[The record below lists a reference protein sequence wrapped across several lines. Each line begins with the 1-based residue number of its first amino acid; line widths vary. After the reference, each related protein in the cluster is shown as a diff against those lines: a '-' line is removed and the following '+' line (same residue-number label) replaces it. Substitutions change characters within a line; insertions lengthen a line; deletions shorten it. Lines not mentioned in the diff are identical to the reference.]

1 MHSHR
6 AVHHLGLAG
15 RIPFLWSSLPGAA
28 MSSLQYSI
36 ETLQKL
42 VGHPSVSSTSNSA
55 VSETASEALAD
66 LGFDV
71 EKTVYVDPQGVSKT
85 NLVARRRP
93 TASGSAENGGLAYFC
108 HTDVVPADDWTGPGG
123 DPFRSVIHENRIYGR
138 GSCDMKGSLVAMLS
152 AVARVPVKEQQ
163 APVWI
168 VCTADEEVGF
178 LGAKDLVKNSAGYR
192 NIVRSQP
199 MAIIGEPT
207 NLSVV
212 HAHKGIVGMRI
223 TSHGRAAH
231 SSTTDGINA
240 NEAMVPLV
248 QQLLEI
254 RQETQQSKQYHDQRF
269 DPPVLSWNFGISD
282 GCKAVNIT
290 PAKSVA
296 WISLRPMPEIDGR
309 DLMARVE
316 EKAKELGLQYQV
328 CEGGAPLWID
338 PDNSCIRDFC
348 ALTGGHPKT
357 VCYGTD
363 GGEFNELKHRAVC
376 GPGDIAQA
384 HTADEWLEIE
394 QLSKGID
401 LYEKAIRFWC
411 GDAVKNPP
419 SFE

>member
-1 MHSHR
+1 M
-6 AVHHLGLAG
+6 
-15 RIPFLWSSLPGAA
+15 P
-28 MSSLQYSI
+28 SLQHSI

-42 VGHPSVSSTSNSA
+42 VGHPSVSSTSNTA

-71 EKTVYVDPQGVSKT
+71 EKSTYIDPQGVPKT
-85 NLVARRRP
+85 NLVARRQP
-93 TASGSAENGGLAYFC
+93 VATGSTEDGGLAYFC

-123 DPFRSVIHENRIYGR
+123 DPFRSVVHDDRIYGR

-152 AVARVPVKEQQ
+152 AVARVPARQQ
-163 APVWI
+163 HAPLWI

-178 LGAKDLVKNSAGYR
+178 LGAKELVQNSVEYR

-199 MAIIGEPT
+199 VAIIGEPT
-207 NLSVV
+207 RLSVV

-240 NEAMVPLV
+240 NEAMVPLLH
-248 QQLLEI
+248 QLLEI
-254 RQETQQSKQYHDQRF
+254 RKQTERSEQYHDPRF
-269 DPPVLSWNFGISD
+269 NPPVLSWNFGISD
-282 GCKAVNIT
+282 GCKAVNVT

-296 WISLRPMPEIDGR
+296 WVSLRPMPEIDGR

-316 EKAKELGLQYQV
+316 EQAKALGLQFQI
-328 CEGGAPLWID
+328 CEGGSPLWID

-348 ALTGGHPKT
+348 ALAGGHPKT

-384 HTADEWLEIE
+384 HTADEWLEVE

-401 LYEKAIRFWC
+401 LYAKAIRFWC
-411 GDAVKNPP
+411 GDATRTSP
-419 SFE
+419 SSTG